1 MATLHFRP
9 GFTGFPT
16 IPKRWKWQENAA
28 NWSRNCNFQEEKTCL
43 ALPVENLRPVRGWIP
58 AKICWLLKYILYII
72 LYIYLIISYIYII
85 VCSKK
90 NQKPSKS
97 DAYYWCSI
105 IHFSPLKLYFAPG
118 LIRPGGW
125 AGRNRV
131 RQKMPG
137 KTSIYRTSFYCVLVH
152 YRNNIEMLVNNQS
165 WNNMIRM
172 DSCNYNNIL

>member
-72 LYIYLIISYIYII
+72 LYIYLIISYIYYCVFQKKSKTHQIWCILLMLDHTFFPVEI
-85 VCSKK
+85 V
-90 NQKPSKS
+90 
-97 DAYYWCSI
+97 
-105 IHFSPLKLYFAPG
+105 FRT
-118 LIRPGGW
+118 RPHQTWRMGW
-125 AGRNRV
+125 AESCAAKNAWKDV
-131 RQKMPG
+131 YLQ
-137 KTSIYRTSFYCVLVH
+137 
-152 YRNNIEMLVNNQS
+152 NI
-165 WNNMIRM
+165 
-172 DSCNYNNIL
+172 ILLCISTL

>member
-72 LYIYLIISYIYII
+72 LYIYLIISYIYILLCVPKKIKNPANLMHITDARSYIFPRWNCISHPASSDLADGLGGI
-85 VCSKK
+85 VCGKK
-90 NQKPSKS
+90 
-97 DAYYWCSI
+97 CLERRLFTEH
-105 IHFSPLKLYFAPG
+105 HFIVY
-118 LIRPGGW
+118 
-125 AGRNRV
+125 
-131 RQKMPG
+131 
-137 KTSIYRTSFYCVLVH
+137 
-152 YRNNIEMLVNNQS
+152 
-165 WNNMIRM
+165 
-172 DSCNYNNIL
+172 